1 MGKPMGEGFA
11 IDCGRKNK
19 EFSTPFGAIFG
30 IKNAIELNLWRAGK
44 IEF

>member
-1 MGKPMGEGFA
+1 MGEGFA
-11 IDCGRKNK
+11 IDCERKNK